1 MPANLPPQYFEAE
14 KEYKNAKSIPEKIA
28 ALEAM
33 LAIMPHHKGTDK
45 LRAGLTRK
53 IAQLRAQEETK
64 RKTRKG
70 SLFSIDKQGAAQ
82 VILVGLPN
90 SGKSSIISK
99 LTNATPEIAD
109 YPYTTSVPVIGMMEY
124 EDIQIQLI
132 DLPPIEDE
140 VRRLPFYNLLR
151 TADALLVIV
160 DASQDPELDIQLIL
174 DCLEDGKVFSP
185 MKRDEDIPVGGV
197 KKKMLFVLNKM
208 DMTEGEDHV
217 AVLRKKY
224 GDVLKFVPFSART
237 LVGHEELKNSI
248 FDVVEIIR
256 VYTKVPGK
264 KPDMKA
270 PFVLQR
276 GSTVLD
282 LAREI
287 HHDFAENLR
296 YARIWGSAKFDGQT
310 VQKDYVLQDGD
321 VVEIHI

>member
-109 YPYTTSVPVIGMMEY
+109 YPS
-124 EDIQIQLI
+124 
-132 DLPPIEDE
+132 LP
-140 VRRLPFYNLLR
+140 
-151 TADALLVIV
+151 
-160 DASQDPELDIQLIL
+160 S
-174 DCLEDGKVFSP
+174 
-185 MKRDEDIPVGGV
+185 
-197 KKKMLFVLNKM
+197 KM
-208 DMTEGEDHV
+208 
-217 AVLRKKY
+217 R
-224 GDVLKFVPFSART
+224 
-237 LVGHEELKNSI
+237 
-248 FDVVEIIR
+248 
-256 VYTKVPGK
+256 
-264 KPDMKA
+264 
-270 PFVLQR
+270 
-276 GSTVLD
+276 
-282 LAREI
+282 
-287 HHDFAENLR
+287 
-296 YARIWGSAKFDGQT
+296 
-310 VQKDYVLQDGD
+310 
-321 VVEIHI
+321 